1 MRNFSSS
8 VAVALQS
15 LGQAMPAGWAVLP
28 TPDIDGV
35 IPSLKLSLRLPDR
48 VCLDPHVAL
57 WCSVCRLPSQALAKF
72 RGCYFPAAADRV
84 QQLEAFKCGCLGLP
98 IAIAGS
104 LESLGLLDCV
114 HTVLMALW
122 GINYI
127 WC

>member
-35 IPSLKLSLRLPDR
+35 ISSLKLSRLPNP
-48 VCLDPHVAL
+48 VCLDPHVAP
-57 WCSVCRLPSQALAKF
+57 WCSVCRLPSRALAKF

-84 QQLEAFKCGCLGLP
+84 QQF
-98 IAIAGS
+98 
-104 LESLGLLDCV
+104 
-114 HTVLMALW
+114 
-122 GINYI
+122 
-127 WC
+127 